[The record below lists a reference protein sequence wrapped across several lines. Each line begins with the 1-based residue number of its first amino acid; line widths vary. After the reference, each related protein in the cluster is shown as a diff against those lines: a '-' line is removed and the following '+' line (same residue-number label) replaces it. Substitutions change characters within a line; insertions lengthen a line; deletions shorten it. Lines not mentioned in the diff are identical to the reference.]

1 MDADESSFIQIRLL
15 VVDDHA
21 LVRKGLASLLR
32 RDVRFI
38 EVKEA
43 CDVNDAIRTLAN
55 FEPDLILL
63 DNHMPGVRGIDAIST
78 LKEMRPSSKVLML
91 TISGDENDLSAALL
105 AGADG
110 YLLKTIDPDQL
121 SNAIIRQLDGEPVI
135 SPELMSKL
143 IKMYKDNQK
152 PRFGSDFSALQMASS
167 ETDQQNENGL
177 PECGVVS
184 LTSREKQILALIARG
199 DSNKLIGREL
209 EIAETTVKIHVQHIL
224 RKLNLTSRVQIAVFA
239 VSCGVQFKP
248 T

>member
-1 MDADESSFIQIRLL
+1 MVADESSLMQIRLL

-32 RDVRFI
+32 RDARFI

-43 CDVNDAIRTLAN
+43 CDVNDAIRNLAS

-78 LKEMRPSSKVLML
+78 FKEMHPSSKILML
-91 TISGDENDLSAALL
+91 TISGDENDLSAALM

-110 YLLKTIDPDQL
+110 YLLKTIEPDQL
-121 SNAIIRQLDGEPVI
+121 SNAIIRQLDGESVI

-143 IKMYKDNQK
+143 IKMYKDNK
-152 PRFGSDFSALQMASS
+152 KSEPKSDISS
-167 ETDQQNENGL
+167 STVMPYEADEQNENTGS
-177 PECGVVS
+177 ESRMAS
-184 LTSREKQILALIARG
+184 LTSREIQILSLIARG
-199 DSNKLIGREL
+199 DSNKQIAREL
-209 EIAETTVKIHVQHIL
+209 DIAETTVKIHVQHIL
-224 RKLNLTSRVQIAVFA
+224 RKLNLSSRVQIAVFA
-239 VSCGVQFKP
+239 VNSGLQFKP